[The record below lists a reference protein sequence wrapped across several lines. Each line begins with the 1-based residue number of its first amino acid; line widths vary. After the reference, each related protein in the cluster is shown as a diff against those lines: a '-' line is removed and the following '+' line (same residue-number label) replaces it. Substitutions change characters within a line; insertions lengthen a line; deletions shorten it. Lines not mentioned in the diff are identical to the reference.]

1 MKRVSLL
8 LLLVLP
14 GACHSSGSTDAEA
27 NADDYFYDC
36 EDAKKPA
43 SLNVFATDEAYRT
56 FLDKIAA
63 TGVMKDDNQAP
74 KLSSPMA
81 DATLSLA
88 APPTF
93 TFSSGMALRLPATPA
108 RPSVHRRSRWA
119 WVKDLFSLEGTAWAH
134 CPNVTGSLYLLQL
147 TPVGDTHAAYTAL
160 SSVTSFTPNADVWKA
175 KLGGQSGKKVTLT
188 LARGVFSMG
197 EIQLGPF
204 VASQDVSFT
213 VGP

>member
-1 MKRVSLL
+1 
-8 LLLVLP
+8 LLVLP
-14 GACHSSGSTDAEA
+14 TGACHKSSTTDEGA

-36 EDAKKPA
+36 EATNKPA

-63 TGVMKDDNQAP
+63 TGVMKDDTQGP
-74 KLSSPMA
+74 KLSAPMA
-81 DATLSLA
+81 DATLSIA
-88 APPTF
+88 SPSMF
-93 TFSSGMALRLPATPA
+93 TFSSGMAIRTVPAPLQPHAPA
-108 RPSVHRRSRWA
+108 HHRSRWA
-119 WVKDLFSLEGTAWAH
+119 WAKDLFSIEGTAWAH

-147 TPVGDTHAAYTAL
+147 TPVGDTTAAYTAL
-160 SSVTSFTPNADVWKA
+160 TSVTSFTPTADVWKT
-175 KLGGQSGKKVTLT
+175 KLQALSGKKVTLT